1 MKVSNILMRPELVRA
16 SLDGIKTQTRRTRGL
31 DAVNRSPD
39 NWRYPFI
46 CTQDSSGKFGAL
58 FKSKDGVGNGIF
70 LPCPW
75 GRPGD
80 LVWARENW
88 QAWSEFDGV
97 KAADIPQNAR
107 ERINYPADGNKWDAK
122 LRPGI
127 HCPRWANRLTLRL
140 KEVRV
145 ERLQDISEEDAKAE
159 GARPAFSCPGWDGV
173 AGSPSYRWGF
183 HELWQSIHGP
193 ASWDH
198 NDWLWVLVYEAI
210 AMNVDEVLKLEAA

>member
-16 SLDGIKTQTRRTRGL
+16 SLDGIKTQTRRNRGL
-31 DAVNRSPD
+31 RDVNLNPD
-39 NWRYPFI
+39 SWQLLRVGVYK
-46 CTQDSSGKFGAL
+46 GRFGA
-58 FKSKDGVGNGIF
+58 FFSRDGSTRFI
-70 LPCPW
+70 PCPW
-75 GRPGD
+75 GGPDD
-80 LVWARENW
+80 LVYVRENW

-97 KAADIPQNAR
+97 KAADIPQHAR

-159 GARPAFSCPGWDGV
+159 GARPAFSYPGWDGV

-193 ASWDH
+193 DSWSA
-198 NDWLWVLVYEAI
+198 NSWLWVLVYKAI